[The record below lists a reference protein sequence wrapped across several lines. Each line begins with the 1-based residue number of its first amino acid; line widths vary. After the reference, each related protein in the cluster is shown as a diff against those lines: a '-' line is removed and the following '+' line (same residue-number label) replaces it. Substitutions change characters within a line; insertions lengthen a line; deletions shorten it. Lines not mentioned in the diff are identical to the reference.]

1 VTHLA
6 LARKY
11 RPQRFADLV
20 GQDPVRLTL
29 ERAVAGNRVAHAY
42 LFSGPRGSGK
52 TTTAR
57 LLAKALNCERRKDG
71 EFEPCNECNS
81 CREITSGN
89 SLDVLEIDGAS
100 NRGIE
105 EIRNL
110 RENVKYAPSGGKSKV
125 YIIDEAH
132 QLTDFAWNALLKTLE
147 EPPPHVR
154 FVFAT
159 TEALEVPD
167 TIASRCQVF
176 EFRRLRSEELI
187 EHLKRIAAAEKVK
200 LDDEAAAL
208 IARASEGSVRDALSR
223 LDQALS
229 VAPEGVTADA
239 VAQAL
244 GLGGLDPFFDLGDA
258 IAARDPKQA
267 LVTMDRLYD
276 GGMDV
281 EEIAEGLIHHL
292 RQLMLLAVDRSL
304 ERLVDAAPSDRER
317 YAAQAAKFH
326 ASDLSAMLALL
337 LEASGALRRA
347 ETPRALLEVS
357 LLELCTLPS
366 ARSID
371 DLLRRLDSLE
381 TRLGGGGAP
390 SGPRVAP
397 SVPSMPQGPS
407 VPRRDE
413 PPRAGAPPRAEAPR
427 TETPRAGAPRRP
439 EPPRTES
446 LAAEPAPLPAPT
458 PIAAS
463 AAAAAPAAAEA
474 APPAAAEP
482 IPADDFE
489 RWKRSVDRVKERKLL
504 LGTCLE
510 EGAFLG
516 LSGTAVRVALT
527 PEHSFHKAMLEMK
540 ENREILNQEFE
551 SQFGRGATL
560 ACVIGNPFG
569 ATAAAA
575 RVREELLSDA
585 AVAAASPATDAP
597 AVPAAPSIVQRI
609 VEIFDGEILDLGD
622 LGNLGDL
629 GGEAGASGRGIA

>member
-71 EFEPCNECNS
+71 EFEPCNVCNS
-81 CREITSGN
+81 CREITAGN

-159 TEALEVPD
+159 TEPLEVPD

-176 EFRRLRSEELI
+176 EFRRLRSEELV
-187 EHLKRIAAAEKVK
+187 EHLKRVAAAEKVT

-229 VAPEGVTADA
+229 ISPEGVTADA

-267 LVTMDRLYD
+267 LITMDRLYD

-292 RQLMLLAVDRSL
+292 RQLMVLAVDRSL
-304 ERLVDAAPSDRER
+304 EKLVDAAPSDRER

-337 LEASGALRRA
+337 LESSGALRRA

-381 TRLGGGGAP
+381 TRLSP

-397 SVPSMPQGPS
+397 PAPGGPPVPAAPA

-413 PPRAGAPPRAEAPR
+413 PPRAGAPPRTGAQPR
-427 TETPRAGAPRRP
+427 D
-439 EPPRTES
+439 EPPRAES
-446 LAAEPAPLPAPT
+446 RAVEPEPAAAPAPAVAE
-458 PIAAS
+458 AAV
-463 AAAAAPAAAEA
+463 AAAPAAGA
-474 APPAAAEP
+474 APAPAVAAAEP
-482 IPADDFE
+482 IPADDLE

-575 RVREELLSDA
+575 RVREELSSDA
-585 AVAAASPATDAP
+585 ALAASAPTVDVPAA
-597 AVPAAPSIVQRI
+597 PAAPSIVQRI

-622 LGNLGDL
+622 LGDLGNL

>member
-1 VTHLA
+1 MTHLA

-20 GQDPVRLTL
+20 GQDPIRNTL

-57 LLAKALNCERRKDG
+57 LLAKALNCEIRKDG
-71 EFEPCNECNS
+71 ESEPCNICSS
-81 CREITSGN
+81 CLAITAGN

-159 TEALEVPD
+159 TEPLEVPD

-187 EHLKRIAAAEKVK
+187 EHLKRIAAAEKVR

-229 VAPEGVTADA
+229 VSPEGVTPDA

-244 GLGGLDPFFDLGDA
+244 GLGGLDPFFDLGEA
-258 IAARDPKQA
+258 IAARSPKRA
-267 LVTMDRLYD
+267 LETLDRLYD

-281 EEIAEGLIHHL
+281 EEIADGLAHHL
-292 RQLMLLAVDRSL
+292 RQLMLIAVDRSL
-304 ERLVDAAPSDRER
+304 EKLIDAAPSDRER
-317 YAAQAAKFH
+317 YAAQASKFH
-326 ASDLSAMLALL
+326 ANDLAAMLALV
-337 LEASGALRRA
+337 LESRGALRRA
-347 ETPRALLEVS
+347 ETPRALLEVA

-371 DLLRRLDSLE
+371 DLLHRLDSLE
-381 TRLGGGGAP
+381 TRLSGGAP
-390 SGPRVAP
+390 PPPAAGRAAERA
-397 SVPSMPQGPS
+397 GG
-407 VPRRDE
+407 RAAE
-413 PPRAGAPPRAEAPR
+413 PRAAEPRAAEPRAAERAKPLPDTRAESRAAEAPAS
-427 TETPRAGAPRRP
+427 AGV
-439 EPPRTES
+439 PPFV
-446 LAAEPAPLPAPT
+446 
-458 PIAAS
+458 AAS
-463 AAAAAPAAAEA
+463 PAVEATPVAVPAIASAAEA
-474 APPAAAEP
+474 AAPV
-482 IPADDFE
+482 PADDFE
-489 RWKRSVDRVKERKLL
+489 RWKRAVNRVKERKLL

-527 PEHSFHKAMLEMK
+527 PEHSFHRAMLEMK

-560 ACVIGNPFG
+560 ACVIGDTFG
-569 ATAAAA
+569 ATATATAAAAAA
-575 RVREELLSDA
+575 RVREDLLSDA
-585 AVAAASPATDAP
+585 AAADATAPHAP
-597 AVPAAPSIVQRI
+597 AEPAAPSIVQRI
-609 VEIFDGEILDLGD
+609 VEIFDGEILDLG
-622 LGNLGDL
+622 
-629 GGEAGASGRGIA
+629 GEAGASGRGLA